1 MRSLLAFLICLLA
14 GPALADGCMT
24 NAYSQK
30 QDIVTISGTGAASQ
44 IVLTAPANGLRFS
57 VTGFEIWGLGAT
69 SATNISATLS
79 GLNSPGGSGTET
91 FTVPITAGATTA
103 ITPFWMSAS
112 GCPWTGIANTAVVL
126 TVPSFGAG
134 NMQASAALHGFWAP

>member
-69 SATNISATLS
+69 SATNISAT
-79 GLNSPGGSGTET
+79 